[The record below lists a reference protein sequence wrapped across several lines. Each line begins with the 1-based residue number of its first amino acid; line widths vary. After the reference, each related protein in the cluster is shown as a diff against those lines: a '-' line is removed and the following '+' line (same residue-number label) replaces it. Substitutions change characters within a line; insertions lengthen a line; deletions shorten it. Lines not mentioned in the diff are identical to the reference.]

1 MKSGIFPTVWEVL
14 TGNKFV
20 SNVRQTQDPCI
31 LTTNIFFFSINL
43 QAIADANYK
52 FTVIDVGAYGRESDG
67 GVFRNSVLFE
77 KLQNKELNIP
87 EDVELPGTNT
97 KLPFIFVGDEAY
109 PLLTHL
115 LRPYPRNQLD
125 YDNRVFNY
133 RLSRARRLVECSFG
147 ILVSKWRI
155 LNKSIETN
163 VDFAIIITK
172 VACLLHNI
180 VMTHDSKA
188 NLSDNDPLST
198 AHDSRPIPGRRNNTY
213 SREAKNVRDSFKL
226 YFTSSIGEVPWQWN
240 VV

>member
-1 MKSGIFPTVWEVL
+1 M
-14 TGNKFV
+14 
-20 SNVRQTQDPCI
+20 
-31 LTTNIFFFSINL
+31 
-43 QAIADANYK
+43 
-52 FTVIDVGAYGRESDG
+52 
-67 GVFRNSVLFE
+67 FRNSVLFE